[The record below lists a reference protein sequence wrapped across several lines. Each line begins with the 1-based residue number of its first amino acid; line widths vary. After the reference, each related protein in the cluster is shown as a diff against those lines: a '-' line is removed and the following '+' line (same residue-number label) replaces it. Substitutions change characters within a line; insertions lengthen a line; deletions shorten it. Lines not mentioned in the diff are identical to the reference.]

1 MAKANGQGTK
11 ESPWQ
16 LKTPPGSSEY
26 IMYKE
31 GDVLVCKVGS
41 TTLHYQ
47 WRCIDDLHAML
58 KKHGDWM
65 DLGGADEQKPAK
77 EGTVEAWGRS
87 PGNPV
92 KGWYGLK
99 KGFRGRFGVYVPP
112 LMEVLGLAELT
123 HEAKNNKMR
132 AK

>member
-11 ESPWQ
+11 ENPWQ
-16 LKTPPGSSEY
+16 LKTPPGSSDY

-31 GDVLVCKVGS
+31 EDVLVCKVGS

-47 WRCIDDLHAML
+47 WRCIDDLHSML

-87 PGNPV
+87 SKNPV
-92 KGWYGLK
+92 NGWYGLK
-99 KGFRGRFGVYVPP
+99 KGFREDLECMYR
-112 LMEVLGLAELT
+112 
-123 HEAKNNKMR
+123 R
-132 AK
+132 